1 MVSSSISSIR
11 NLLEMQIPLLNQTL
25 WGGDKVN
32 FNKPS
37 GKFGYTPKF
46 ENHHKRL
53 AAVNVIC

>member
-1 MVSSSISSIR
+1 MVSSSIR